1 MSLVITG
8 LPTDFCGRLLEGVMV
23 DLEIAA
29 VALVMG
35 LATGLPIAALLV
47 MRGPIRIVPAVAVQL
62 LRAAPTFVMMFFLLD
77 VLPRSIAVAGSHVPI
92 SGKTIVALSLLPYS
106 ASYVAVSVE
115 DAVRQWWA
123 GSVMSALLLLP
134 NVARAYF
141 VLVMSS
147 GAAATIG
154 VTDGIA
160 VILRQA
166 NTMNDLSDRLQ
177 LFALGVLVFGAI
189 LQTGFFLVNRLR
201 LLLTRRVIDRAS
213 AERQRNLE

>member
-1 MSLVITG
+1 
-8 LPTDFCGRLLEGVMV
+8 MV

-106 ASYVAVSVE
+106 ASYLAVSVE